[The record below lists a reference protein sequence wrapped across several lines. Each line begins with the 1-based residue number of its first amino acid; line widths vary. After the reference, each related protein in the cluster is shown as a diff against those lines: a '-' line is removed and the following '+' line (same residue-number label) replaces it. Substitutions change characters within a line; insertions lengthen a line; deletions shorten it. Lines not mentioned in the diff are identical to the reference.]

1 MEETKDPVRE
11 RSDYQRM
18 YYQAHKARRSEQ
30 HKNYYQANKARILQ
44 QQKAYHAAKKLQPK
58 VNEAAPQEVH

>member
-1 MEETKDPVRE
+1 L
-11 RSDYQRM
+11 

-44 QQKAYHAAKKLQPK
+44 QQKAYHAAKKLQAK